1 MNKDVRVAV
10 GYPRHKKTKRLLR
23 LLGEKGVVAHITLL
37 CYVGEFNPDGNLF
50 GMSNEEIAD
59 AAGWTED
66 PDTFVSTLIDPV
78 GYLDDVPGRG
88 KRIHDWNDW
97 NGYAAH
103 AKQRSASAKKAA
115 RARWARSNRSCDPHS
130 DPDSGSDA
138 EGNAPSPSPFPS
150 PPLRPSDS
158 SEKTPPNPPGGSAE
172 PKNGSTPPPGTLLS
186 IPLNKIGTEH
196 HVTQAEVDDLAADY
210 PGLDVLAEIH
220 KARAWCAAKPDRRK
234 TARGVRAFLVN
245 WLNRAQDRGGRA
257 SAAVPPGGYR
267 PPPGYKE
274 PTA

>member
-1 MNKDVRVAV
+1 VNKDVRVAV

-115 RARWARSNRSCDPHS
+115 RARWARSNGSCDPHS

-138 EGNAPSPSPFPS
+138 EGNAPSPSPSPVPS
-150 PPLRPSDS
+150 PVPSPEPSPAPPAKRAARPPAFAPPTWVPLEAWNAWVEMRAKQGKKPTDRALALAVKKLADLKLQGHPS
-158 SEKTPPNPPGGSAE
+158 E
-172 PKNGSTPPPGTLLS
+172 
-186 IPLNKIGTEH
+186 
-196 HVTQAEVDDLAADY
+196 
-210 PGLDVLAEIH
+210 DVLNQSVFNSWTGLWPIKREPAQVGL
-220 KARAWCAAKPDRRK
+220 PDAPPERR
-234 TARGVRAFLVN
+234 R
-245 WLNRAQDRGGRA
+245 
-257 SAAVPPGGYR
+257 
-267 PPPGYKE
+267 
-274 PTA
+274 